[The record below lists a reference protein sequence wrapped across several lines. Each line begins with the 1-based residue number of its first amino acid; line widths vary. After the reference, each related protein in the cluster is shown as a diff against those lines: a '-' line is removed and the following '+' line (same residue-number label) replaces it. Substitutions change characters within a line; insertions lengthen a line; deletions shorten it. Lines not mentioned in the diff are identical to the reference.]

1 MVKIYFGE
9 EWIEYPYD
17 MNLIFVIVPGAGT
30 TFNRKAYKNLEKYF
44 IVRYFGESGGEYDKY
59 PQNWYDNR
67 LVSNT
72 GKHLGGICELVKNH
86 IIMKHE
92 IPGII
97 ITGSRGGQVTLG
109 KIWNTIWRGP
119 SIIINAGSLTTITMI
134 PKDVYPLFITMH
146 NDYFTCVNRI
156 EKVNSMF
163 KTLSETKNQK
173 GYIIHLPN
181 EKHMPKLDGKLLKLL
196 QYASQY
202 LIGIISNI
210 PIYTDEVI
218 THNL

>member
-1 MVKIYFGE
+1 
-9 EWIEYPYD
+9 
-17 MNLIFVIVPGAGT
+17 
-30 TFNRKAYKNLEKYF
+30 
-44 IVRYFGESGGEYDKY
+44 
-59 PQNWYDNR
+59 
-67 LVSNT
+67 
-72 GKHLGGICELVKNH
+72 
-86 IIMKHE
+86 
-92 IPGII
+92 
-97 ITGSRGGQVTLG
+97 
-109 KIWNTIWRGP
+109 
-119 SIIINAGSLTTITMI
+119 
-134 PKDVYPLFITMH
+134 MH
-146 NDYFTCVNRI
+146 NDYFTSVNRI

-163 KTLSETKNQK
+163 KTLSESKNQK